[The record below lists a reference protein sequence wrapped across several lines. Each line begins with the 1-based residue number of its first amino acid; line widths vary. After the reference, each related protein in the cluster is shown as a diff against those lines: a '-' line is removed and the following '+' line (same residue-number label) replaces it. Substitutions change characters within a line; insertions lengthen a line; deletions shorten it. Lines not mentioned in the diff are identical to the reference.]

1 MTVIEVFA
9 DVACPFTHVG
19 LHRFVDRRRERNPTT
34 LLRVR
39 AWPLELVNGEP
50 LPPELVAEEVQALR
64 EQVAPDLFTGFDP
77 TQFPETSLPAMALA
91 ATAYRHS
98 NPLGERVSLA
108 LRHALFEEGLNIS
121 DADVLA
127 DIADAHHLTPAH
139 TDDTA
144 APFADWHE
152 GQRRGVQG
160 SPHFFIGDE
169 GFFCPTLEIT
179 RVGEHLRITS
189 DPTRFEAFLAARL
202 PSHLNG
208 SCA

>member
-1 MTVIEVFA
+1 M
-9 DVACPFTHVG
+9 
-19 LHRFVDRRRERNPTT
+19 
-34 LLRVR
+34 
-39 AWPLELVNGEP
+39 
-50 LPPELVAEEVQALR
+50 R

-91 ATAYRHS
+91 AAAYRHS
-98 NPLGERVSLA
+98 DWLGERVSLA

-127 DIADAHHLTPAH
+127 DIADAHHLTPA
-139 TDDTA
+139 DDTA

-169 GFFCPTLEIT
+169 SFFCPTLEIT
-179 RVGEHLRITS
+179 RVGEHLHITS
-189 DPTRFEAFLAARL
+189 DPTRFEAFLARAL
-202 PSHLNG
+202 PHT
-208 SCA
+208 

>member
-19 LHRFVDRRRERNPTT
+19 LRRFVDRRRERNPTA

-77 TQFPETSLPAMALA
+77 TQFPKTSLPAMALA
-91 ATAYRHS
+91 AAAYRHS
-98 NPLGERVSLA
+98 DRLGERVSLA
-108 LRHALFEEGLNIS
+108 LRHALFEQGLNIS
-121 DADVLA
+121 DAGILA

-169 GFFCPTLEIT
+169 SFFCPTLEIT
-179 RVGEHLRITS
+179 RVGEHLRITT
-189 DPTRFEAFLAARL
+189 DPTRFEAFLERAL
-202 PSHLNG
+202 PHT
-208 SCA
+208 

>member
-1 MTVIEVFA
+1 VTVIEVFA

-19 LHRFVDRRRERNPTT
+19 LQRFVDRRRARNPAAM
-34 LLRVR
+34 LRVR

-77 TQFPETSLPAMALA
+77 TQFPETSLPAMAVA

-98 NPLGERVSLA
+98 DRLGERVSLA
-108 LRHALFEEGLNIS
+108 LRHALFERGLNIS

-127 DIADAHHLTPAH
+127 EIADAHRLTPAH
-139 TDDTA
+139 TDDAA

-169 GFFCPTLEIT
+169 SFFCPTLEIT
-179 RVGEHLRITS
+179 RVGEHLQIAS
-189 DPTRFEAFLAARL
+189 DATRFEAFLARAL
-202 PSHLNG
+202 PDTPPVSSL
-208 SCA
+208 